1 MIGTL
6 HSARPSCLPRLAA
19 GWSAFAA
26 SGLSLGLGATTYGQQ
41 ISTPAGARADAVI
54 VFYHPDNLG
63 STNVLTD
70 EAGAVISE
78 TVYYPYGMPR
88 HEHATAPQPADP
100 NYRFS
105 DRERDAESG
114 MHYFGARYYIAPIGR
129 FASFDN
135 WAGHVEVTGPYA
147 YARNN
152 PLRYIDPTGTDPVP
166 NQEST
171 GEQIE
176 ADAVAPVKHTIK
188 KAPQIIKQTNKAA
201 QGKAVARAPGL
212 SDPDPAK
219 RTEAAEGLADD
230 VTSTAGEK
238 AGETVWDEVDQHW
251 SWAVKAP
258 IIALGA
264 GGIYAAAL
272 ANVDLPVPL
281 PSIPIGVGQGTVE
294 ISPEID
300 VAPIDAEQDQ
310 YAPQV
315 GLGLTHKLGPFSQS
329 IQGTYSPEGTASG
342 SVGFSAKAGPVTFGA
357 AVGGTVDKEFKAGA
371 TITISP

>member
-1 MIGTL
+1 MTGTL
-6 HSARPSCLPRLAA
+6 HSARPPVLPQRAA
-19 GWSAFAA
+19 GFAAFAA
-26 SGLSLGLGATTYGQQ
+26 SGLLPVLAATTYGQEAL
-41 ISTPAGARADAVI
+41 TPAGAGADAVI

-70 EAGAVISE
+70 EAGVVVSE

-88 HEHATAPQPADP
+88 HEYATTPSLPDP

-114 MHYFGARYYIAPIGR
+114 MQYFGARYYIGPIGR

-152 PLRYIDPTGTDPVP
+152 PLRYIDPNGTDPVP
-166 NQEST
+166 NQDTS

-188 KAPQIIKQTNKAA
+188 KAPKIIQQTNKAA
-201 QGKAVARAPGL
+201 QGKAVGRAPGL

-219 RTEAAEGLADD
+219 RTEAAKGLADD
-230 VTSTAGEK
+230 VTSVAGEK

-300 VAPIDAEQDQ
+300 VAPIDAEADQ

-315 GLGLTHKLGPFSQS
+315 GLGLTHKSGPFTQS
-329 IQGTYSPEGTASG
+329 IKGTYSPEGTASG
-342 SVGFSAKAGPVTFGA
+342 SVGFGVRAGPVTFGA
-357 AVGGTVDKEFKAGA
+357 AVGGTVDKEIKGSA